1 MLALLKLTQILPV
14 FLIGMILVGAVVGES
29 AIWAPGLILLIL
41 DAVVGIA
48 LQMLCDRAAQKQGEN
63 LEESLKILES
73 MLDENKNDDFK
84 ETSSRKDEPVRKERE
99 KRSSNP
105 LDAIGENMTKESF
118 FETQAIFPGFCVDFS
133 YNEEQ
138 YRQLL
143 RREKDGAFLTT
154 DEKAKLIFPL
164 IFGNFGVSPD
174 LDEALSEIMRL
185 FGNDQN
191 AESPKRGS
199 SEEDLVLH
207 EFAVLNALIGTVYAY
222 KEEPVVAAYHF
233 MWALKT
239 EMIELSLPWC
249 DFIKCVLRE
258 LPPLVT
264 EEYVGDG
271 CGFSADDP
279 MGSVG
284 GTVLNARNAL
294 RLISDMVGMHKEIV
308 VAKLGRTGMFGHC
321 VRLGSTDSPATN
333 NMIDIYETY
342 VIERNYKIKKV
353 KLYVNGYYPRSLSY
367 TVKCP
372 DGFRY
377 FTLARQ
383 QGEEGKA

>member
-1 MLALLKLTQILPV
+1 MLALLKLTQILPTL
-14 FLIGMILVGAVVGES
+14 LIGMILVGAVAGES
-29 AIWAPGLILLIL
+29 AVWGTGLILLIL
-41 DAVVGIA
+41 DAVVGIT
-48 LQMLCDRAAQKQGEN
+48 LQMLCDRAAQKQNER
-63 LEESLKILES
+63 LEESLRILDS
-73 MLDENKNDDFK
+73 MLDENQK
-84 ETSSRKDEPVRKERE
+84 EDLAKMASPKEKPVREEKEQRHFA
-99 KRSSNP
+99 P
-105 LDAIGENMTKESF
+105 FDAVGESMTKESF
-118 FETQAIFPGFCVDFS
+118 YEMQSLFPGFAVDFS

-143 RREKDGAFLTT
+143 QREKNGEHLTC

-164 IFGNFGVSPD
+164 IFGNFGVVSD
-174 LDEALSEIMRL
+174 LEKATDEIMRL
-185 FGNDQN
+185 FGGNEDI
-191 AESPKRGS
+191 ETPEIGSP
-199 SEEDLVLH
+199 EEDLALH

-222 KEEPVVAAYHF
+222 KEQPVVAAYHF

-264 EEYVGDG
+264 EEYVGKG

-279 MGSVG
+279 MGSVE
-284 GTVLNARNAL
+284 GTVLSAKNSF
-294 RLISDMVGMHKEIV
+294 RLISDMVGNNGEIV
-308 VAKLGRTGMFGHC
+308 VAKLGRSGLFGHC
-321 VRLGSTDSPATN
+321 VRLGSTDSCATN

-342 VIERNYKIKKV
+342 VIEKHYRIKKM
-353 KLYVNGYYPRSLSY
+353 KLYVNGYFPRSLPCE
-367 TVKCP
+367 VKRP

-383 QGEEGKA
+383 RKEKA